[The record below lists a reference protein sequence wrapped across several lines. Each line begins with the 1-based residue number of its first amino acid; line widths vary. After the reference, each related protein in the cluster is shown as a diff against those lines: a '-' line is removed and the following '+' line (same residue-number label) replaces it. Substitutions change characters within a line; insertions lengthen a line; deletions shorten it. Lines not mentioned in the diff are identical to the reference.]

1 MRKEATVGGRRDLL
15 KAAGAGLVAAAGLAG
30 AQARGDED
38 AAESVGREESPHG
51 PKPVYLHGCGWNKD
65 LPGVFGE
72 LCLVFE
78 MRAEL
83 NGTGLG
89 TFRDDVHPE
98 VNSQFQITSA
108 KKQGHKYVF
117 EGEVIKSQD
126 SSMLGMAVKI
136 VAEKTGNGKGKA
148 SITVGSEEKDL
159 VVIAIIAILI
169 GLLLPA
175 VQ

>member
-1 MRKEATVGGRRDLL
+1 MKKEANVIGRRNIL
-15 KAAGAGLVAAAGLAG
+15 KAAGAGL
-30 AQARGDED
+30 DDD
-38 AAESVGREESPHG
+38 AAEAQGREESIHG
-51 PKPVYLHGCGWNKD
+51 PKPVYLYGCGWNKE

-72 LCLVFE
+72 LCLTFD

-98 VNSQFQITSA
+98 INSQFQITSA
-108 KKQGHKYVF
+108 KKQGHVYTF
-117 EGEVIKSQD
+117 EGEVI
-126 SSMLGMAVKI
+126 SSRDPSMVGMAVKI